1 MSRVIAHRICTM
13 MLGMLSGASVQAQ
26 SVAARPALPPG
37 QALPTSQTL
46 PPGQALPTGGTVV
59 SGQVTVNKTSNTLT
73 IDQSSQNAIV
83 DWQSF
88 SIGSGNAVKVV
99 QPNSSSALLDRVTGN
114 TPSVIAGQL
123 DANGEV
129 FLINP
134 NGIAITNAGVIDV
147 GGGFVASTLGLSD
160 QDFKDGKFNL
170 SGNGASAGVNNAG
183 TITVGR
189 GGYAALLGG
198 TVKNPVLIA
207 VPVGK
212 VGLGS
217 GEAATLDVSGDGFLQ
232 VAVPTRSSG
241 QTALIQSSG
250 SINAQGGT
258 VIMSAAT
265 ARSAA
270 RNAINLSGLVQANSI
285 SGHEGAITLSGGAG
299 GEVAVSGTLDVS
311 AAPGAAPSAGPRV
324 FTVVPNGPEP
334 VLEFACALVEEL
346 ARSGR
351 AELVWD
357 VRASAHTAEWFNR
370 LEEAND
376 YVVYLAE
383 ADATGWTRQCCRQAD
398 LVLLAADA
406 HGDPRPW
413 PDGVLEAAQRAGIPI
428 ELALLHRGSVTP
440 GAAARWL
447 AGSRAVSHHHIV
459 DGADIGRLARLVTR
473 RGVGL
478 VLSGGGAR
486 GFAHLGVIR
495 ALREARIPIDF
506 VGGASIGSI
515 IAAGVANGWS
525 DEEMRCR
532 YRRSFVETN
541 PVSDYTFP
549 FVALTRGR
557 KVTGLLRREFT
568 EVRIEDLRVPFFC
581 ISASLST
588 GRAFEHREGPL
599 WLALRASVAIPG
611 VLPPVFLGDEVLV
624 DGAAINN
631 LPVDAMQR
639 HAPGLVIGCDVGAER
654 NLHCDFD
661 PADQPPLWR
670 FFSRSS
676 RGRRRINI
684 FQVLMRAGV
693 INGASTA
700 AAQRE
705 LADVLLKPPLDDVD
719 LLNWRAFDRA
729 IAAGYDYAR
738 VALDGESRLPR
749 LSPAAAPL
757 ARPVSLAAE
766 ISRRLQAAA
775 LTVRG
780 APRPPAC

>member
-1 MSRVIAHRICTM
+1 MALDEEPATLRELHHASDCLRACPAFAGVDGEALEALAAQAVQFCLPAGAVLFEAGSTPDGCFVIASGR
-13 MLGMLSGASVQAQ
+13 LGIK
-26 SVAARPALPPG
+26 P
-37 QALPTSQTL
+37 
-46 PPGQALPTGGTVV
+46 
-59 SGQVTVNKTSNTLT
+59 
-73 IDQSSQNAIV
+73 D
-83 DWQSF
+83 D
-88 SIGSGNAVKVV
+88 
-99 QPNSSSALLDRVTGN
+99 
-114 TPSVIAGQL
+114 
-123 DANGEV
+123 
-129 FLINP
+129 
-134 NGIAITNAGVIDV
+134 
-147 GGGFVASTLGLSD
+147 ST
-160 QDFKDGKFNL
+160 QW
-170 SGNGASAGVNNAG
+170 
-183 TITVGR
+183 T
-189 GGYAALLGG
+189 ALLGRG
-198 TVKNPVLIA
+198 EVIGEIGWLLQEPRSAGA
-207 VPVGK
+207 VALRDSELLWLP
-212 VGLGS
+212 
-217 GEAATLDVSGDGFLQ
+217 EAALAGIAAGCAGF
-232 VAVPTRSSG
+232 
-241 QTALIQSSG
+241 AL
-250 SINAQGGT
+250 AL
-258 VIMSAAT
+258 
-265 ARSAA
+265 ARACA
-270 RNAINLSGLVQANSI
+270 RRLR
-285 SGHEGAITLSGGAG
+285 GAG
-299 GEVAVSGTLDVS
+299 R
-311 AAPGAAPSAGPRV
+311 GAAPSAGPRV

-376 YVVYLAE
+376 YVVYLAD
-383 ADATGWTRQCCRQAD
+383 ADATGRTRQCCRQAD